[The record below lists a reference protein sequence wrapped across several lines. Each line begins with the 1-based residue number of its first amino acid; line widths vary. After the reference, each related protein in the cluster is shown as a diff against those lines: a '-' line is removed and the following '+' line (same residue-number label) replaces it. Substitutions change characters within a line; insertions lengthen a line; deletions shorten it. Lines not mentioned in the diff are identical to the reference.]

1 MREGPGD
8 QRVPRPPLNPS
19 QPPIFGPWSSEPL
32 APTATEFCTHS
43 RDWGWGFGGGGKGS
57 TLSPLP
63 QYSYANMQ
71 NLRRFF
77 APPERWAADTVV
89 LDREETH
96 HLSRVLRLAA
106 GARVVVCDGRGR
118 AAVAVIGELGAAE
131 AVLNLAEEVAFAA
144 ESPLQVTLGL
154 ALAKGEAMEQVV
166 RQATEMGV
174 QRLVPFVSTCSEKCA
189 PERAARRLAR
199 WQRQAQ
205 ESLKSCQR
213 LYLPEISPIE
223 DFSAVLMGPEEV
235 KLLCYEGE
243 RGGGL
248 LAGLKRPRPTAVRLL
263 IGPEGGFTPGEV
275 AQAREAGFQVVSLG
289 PRRLRVKT
297 AVLAALA
304 ILQYAWGDLG

>member
-1 MREGPGD
+1 
-8 QRVPRPPLNPS
+8 
-19 QPPIFGPWSSEPL
+19 
-32 APTATEFCTHS
+32 
-43 RDWGWGFGGGGKGS
+43 
-57 TLSPLP
+57 
-63 QYSYANMQ
+63 MQ

-77 APPERWAADTVV
+77 APPERWAQGTVV

-96 HLSRVLRLAA
+96 HLSRVLRLPV
-106 GARVVVCDGRGR
+106 GARVVVCDGRGK
-118 AAVAVIGELGAAE
+118 AAVAVVSSLAAAE
-131 AVLNLAEEVAFAA
+131 ALLSLEEEALGQA

-166 RQATEMGV
+166 RQATEMGI
-174 QRLVPFVSTCSEKCA
+174 QRLVPFVSTYSEKCA

-213 LYLPEISPIE
+213 LYLPEISPIQ
-223 DFSAVLMGPEEV
+223 DFPAILTGPEGV

-248 LAGLKRPRPTAVRLL
+248 LAGLNRPRPTAVRLL
-263 IGPEGGFTPGEV
+263 LGPEGGFTPEEV

-289 PRRLRVKT
+289 PRRLRVET
-297 AVLAALA
+297 AALAALA